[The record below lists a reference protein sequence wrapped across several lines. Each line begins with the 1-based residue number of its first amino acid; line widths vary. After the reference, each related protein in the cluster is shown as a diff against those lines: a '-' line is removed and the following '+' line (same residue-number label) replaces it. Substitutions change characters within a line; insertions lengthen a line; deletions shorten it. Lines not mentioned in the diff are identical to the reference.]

1 MANFYIQ
8 TDKDFYFAGDT
19 VNGSVFVN
27 VSAMIVGAQGL
38 TLKFTGYECVK
49 WVEATELHR
58 PRPVQQRPGQ
68 PPRPPPFDPIAA
80 IPPHLLVN
88 SDVLVPQHRTSAFLT
103 ASHRK
108 TTSETSG
115 RSTSAPPPTD
125 TSR

>member
-19 VNGSVFVN
+19 VNGSIFVN
-27 VSAMIVGAQGL
+27 VGAMIVGAQGL

-58 PRPVQQRPGQ
+58 PQPVHQVPGQ
-68 PPRPPPFDPIAA
+68 PRRPPPYDPIAA

-88 SDVLVPQHRTSAFLT
+88 SDVPS
-103 ASHRK
+103 
-108 TTSETSG
+108 
-115 RSTSAPPPTD
+115 P
-125 TSR
+125 